1 MLISVVLI
9 KKHSYRGSKEIYRLV
24 SFLPDISKLFEKLIG
39 KQVTAFMNPALLK
52 FQCGFTKGFS
62 TQDCL
67 LTMLEKWKSFV
78 DNRIVFWR
86 LIY

>member
-52 FQCGFTKGFS
+52 FQCGFRKGFS
-62 TQDCL
+62 T
-67 LTMLEKWKSFV
+67 
-78 DNRIVFWR
+78 
-86 LIY
+86 